1 MIMNT
6 DIKPVHLELVKVILK
21 KHAPGRTVWAYG
33 SRVSGKSRPQSDLDI
48 VVFDADMKLIN
59 DLREAFGE
67 SDLPFSVD
75 VMNWDDIPENFR
87 ENIRKQY
94 IVLSDS

>member
-1 MIMNT
+1 VIMKI
-6 DIKPVHLELVKVILK
+6 DIKPVYLELVKVILK

-94 IVLSDS
+94 TVLSDS

>member
-1 MIMNT
+1 MNA
-6 DIKPVHLELVKVILK
+6 DIKPVHFELVKLILEK
-21 KHAPGRTVWAYG
+21 YAPGRTVWAYG

-59 DLREAFGE
+59 DLKEAFAE

-75 VMNWDDIPENFR
+75 VMDWESIPEKFR
-87 ENIRKQY
+87 ENIRKKY
-94 IVLSDS
+94 AILSDS

>member
-1 MIMNT
+1 
-6 DIKPVHLELVKVILK
+6 
-21 KHAPGRTVWAYG
+21 
-33 SRVSGKSRPQSDLDI
+33 
-48 VVFDADMKLIN
+48 MKLIN